1 MKKGS
6 KDQDLLKTYNE
17 DMKRHIGGLVEHFED
32 RFGVT
37 KDRFDGIDK
46 RFDGIDKRFDGID
59 KRFDAVEQRLDTHTE
74 MIGKLMEDVQIVK
87 EDVEFLKGGMKKK
100 IDVDEF
106 MALERRVILLER
118 KAVRT

>member
-37 KDRFDGIDK
+37 KD